1 MNASDFYVV
10 PGLKRRCEDWLI
22 QSLDTTNM
30 VDRLILGGFPIY
42 LHTYK
47 CHMFDYPHFP
57 SFQETPTLRTGYGG
71 WPRRCWWRIP
81 RSWS

>member
-30 VDRLILGGFPIY
+30 VDRLILGGLPIFP
-42 LHTYK
+42 
-47 CHMFDYPHFP
+47 PHIQMP
-57 SFQETPTLRTGYGG
+57 HV
-71 WPRRCWWRIP
+71 
-81 RSWS
+81 